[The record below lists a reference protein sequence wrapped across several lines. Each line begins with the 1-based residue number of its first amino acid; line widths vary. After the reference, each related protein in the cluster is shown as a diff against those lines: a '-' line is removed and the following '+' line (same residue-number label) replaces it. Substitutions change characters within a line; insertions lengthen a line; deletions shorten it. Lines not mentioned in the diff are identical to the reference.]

1 MKTRA
6 LAIAFV
12 VCAPLTA
19 AAQGGPMIVE
29 RVNNGFAIAP
39 EVKVTEVDHRT
50 SELVGGTA
58 GVVLDNSIFF
68 GGGGFWNAS
77 GSHDRE
83 MGYGGF
89 VFQWLAH
96 SNDTVSFAAKALIGG
111 GTATLTDS
119 ITETIR
125 VPNPIPLINGRP
137 DLTKPPTFTTQTITT
152 QVRRRDDFF
161 VAEPELDV
169 RVRLTKH
176 ARFTAGAGYR
186 AVGAD
191 RGDSSRLR
199 GAVGTVG
206 IQLGSN
212 F

>member
-1 MKTRA
+1 
-6 LAIAFV
+6 
-12 VCAPLTA
+12 
-19 AAQGGPMIVE
+19 MIVE
-29 RVNNGFAIAP
+29 RVDNGFAIAP

-50 SELVGGTA
+50 SELVGATA
-58 GVVLDNSIFF
+58 GIVLDNSIFV

-96 SNDTVSFAAKALIGG
+96 ANDTVSFAAKALIGG

-125 VPNPIPLINGRP
+125 IPNPVPLVNGRP
-137 DLTKPPTFTTQTITT
+137 DPARTPTFTTQTITT
-152 QVRRRDDFF
+152 QFRRRDDFF

-169 RVRLTKH
+169 RVRLSKH
-176 ARFTAGAGYR
+176 ARFTAGVGYR
-186 AVGAD
+186 AVGAN
-191 RGDSSRLR
+191 RGDSSRLQ
-199 GAVGTVG
+199 GAVGTIG
-206 IQLGSN
+206 LQLGSN